1 MVNGLNRW
9 RIDLTMKSEAAPQ
22 AEGHG
27 RVNQPASTERKKHKI
42 HLKLENHQLGV
53 KRTFQGLLTG
63 WTAAQL
69 GGGDWK

>member
-1 MVNGLNRW
+1 
-9 RIDLTMKSEAAPQ
+9 MKSEAAPQ

-27 RVNQPASTERKKHKI
+27 RVNQPASAERKKHKI

-69 GGGDWK
+69 VGGGDWKSRQQQS